1 MVQFAIIF
9 HILREGKLMTNY
21 ENFTDFFFQW
31 LKVEITQNKLWSS
44 YNVCKVEKSYN
55 SQVLQATK
63 EVGIFTIY

>member
-1 MVQFAIIF
+1 
-9 HILREGKLMTNY
+9 MTNY